1 MYVSPIDQSLVQ
13 MIFHP
18 KSEVESLKKYL
29 INKNE
34 KTSIINFIK
43 YNLKQMIRI
52 ISNKFETIYIYKPSL
67 TCSGPCSLLLHML
80 VLVQCG
86 GVPPSWSCASFYF
99 SLVKQIICLSGFF
112 FEGNVIFVFLFY
124 SKKFFLQTI
133 FYITMRV
140 KTRPCSCSEQCGKN
154 ED

>member
-43 YNLKQMIRI
+43 YNLK
-52 ISNKFETIYIYKPSL
+52 
-67 TCSGPCSLLLHML
+67 
-80 VLVQCG
+80 
-86 GVPPSWSCASFYF
+86 
-99 SLVKQIICLSGFF
+99 
-112 FEGNVIFVFLFY
+112 
-124 SKKFFLQTI
+124 
-133 FYITMRV
+133 
-140 KTRPCSCSEQCGKN
+140 
-154 ED
+154 